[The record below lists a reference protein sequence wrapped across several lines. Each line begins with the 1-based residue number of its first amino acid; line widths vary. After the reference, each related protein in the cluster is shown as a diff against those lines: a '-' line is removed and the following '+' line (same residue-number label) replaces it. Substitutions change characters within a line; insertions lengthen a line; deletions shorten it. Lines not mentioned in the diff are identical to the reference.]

1 MTGVLLVILLVI
13 IVAVVAIAGALIA
26 MYNGLVKLNIKVEEA
41 WSGITV
47 QLKRRAD
54 LIPNLVETVK
64 GYAAHEKGVF
74 EKVTEARASIMNA
87 TTPHDAAKA
96 DGELTS
102 ALKSLFAVSENY
114 PELKASQN
122 FTDLQDQ
129 ITDTE
134 DKIAASRRFY
144 NAVVTQ
150 FNTKRKVFPTNIFA
164 AMLGFH
170 ADKEFF
176 DVSESERA
184 AVEQPVNVKF

>member
-1 MTGVLLVILLVI
+1 MTGVLLVVLLIV
-13 IVAVVAIAGALIA
+13 IVAVVAIAGALIV

-54 LIPNLVETVK
+54 MIPNLVETVK

-102 ALKSLFAVSENY
+102 VLKSLFAVSENY

-122 FTDLQDQ
+122 FTDLQNQ
-129 ITDTE
+129 ITDME
-134 DKIAASRRFY
+134 DKIAASCWFY
-144 NAVVTQ
+144 NAVVT
-150 FNTKRKVFPTNIFA
+150 
-164 AMLGFH
+164 
-170 ADKEFF
+170 
-176 DVSESERA
+176 
-184 AVEQPVNVKF
+184 

>member
-1 MTGVLLVILLVI
+1 MTGVLLVVLLVV

-54 LIPNLVETVK
+54 MIPNLVETVK

-164 AMLGFH
+164 SV
-170 ADKEFF
+170 DRKS
-176 DVSESERA
+176 V
-184 AVEQPVNVKF
+184 V

>member
-1 MTGVLLVILLVI
+1 MTGVLLVVLLIV

-122 FTDLQDQ
+122 FTDLQNQ

-144 NAVVTQ
+144 NAVVTLNAKCSQ
-150 FNTKRKVFPTNIFA
+150 QISLPVCSDFMPIKSSLMSVR
-164 AMLGFH
+164 
-170 ADKEFF
+170 
-176 DVSESERA
+176 
-184 AVEQPVNVKF
+184 VNVLQLSSRST

>member
-1 MTGVLLVILLVI
+1 MTGVLLVVLLVV

-54 LIPNLVETVK
+54 MIPNLVETVK

-114 PELKASQN
+114 PELKLQTRKTRLRHHAGFTMRSLRNLTLNAKCSQ
-122 FTDLQDQ
+122 Q
-129 ITDTE
+129 ISLPVCSDFIPI
-134 DKIAASRRFY
+134 KSSLMSVR
-144 NAVVTQ
+144 
-150 FNTKRKVFPTNIFA
+150 
-164 AMLGFH
+164 
-170 ADKEFF
+170 
-176 DVSESERA
+176 
-184 AVEQPVNVKF
+184 VNVLQLSSRST